1 MPSLP
6 KPASVGDALYVLETY
21 DGDAYL
27 GELVFSED
35 FVTVRTGFVGRPPVI
50 AADDVAEIVP
60 ALQHPDVVFSAA

>member
-6 KPASVGDALYVLETY
+6 SPAIVGEELYVLETY

-27 GELVFSED
+27 GELLFSAD

-50 AADDVAEIVP
+50 AAGDEAEIVP
-60 ALQHPDVVFSAA
+60 ALQHPDVVFSPA